1 MMHQQQAAN
10 SLRLA
15 SKMFHRHHTQLP
27 HQMGRKQLIAF
38 HGVPANQEHQMIYIR
53 FEKLENSKSW
63 IRIQID
69 KWYNAALA

>member
-15 SKMFHRHHTQLP
+15 SKMFLRHHTQLP
-27 HQMGRKQLIAF
+27 RQMGRKQLIAF

-53 FEKLENSKSW
+53 FEK
-63 IRIQID
+63 
-69 KWYNAALA
+69 